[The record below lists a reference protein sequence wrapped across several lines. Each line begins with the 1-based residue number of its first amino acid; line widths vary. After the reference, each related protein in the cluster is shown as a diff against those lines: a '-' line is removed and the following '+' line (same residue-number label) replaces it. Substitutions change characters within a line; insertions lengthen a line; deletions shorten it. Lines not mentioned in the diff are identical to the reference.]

1 MTTYTQTTTDW
12 PGRYYHVD
20 QVLDKPGPRT
30 DPEMFVGGDTVSISL
45 NLYRMLRV
53 ICR

>member
-30 DPEMFVGGDTVSISL
+30 DPEMFVGGDTVRYLSTYIGCL
-45 NLYRMLRV
+45 A
-53 ICR
+53 